1 MYFILLSILSTLST
15 LSTSGLSVA
24 GCRHHR
30 GAVKPWPLMLF
41 SNVSKSSTCQAMS
54 PSGTSLR
61 ETGVE
66 TTAGSS
72 GLGLA
77 PSHNRRYKVA
87 TSQWKVVP
95 CDLGVV
101 WFHMT
106 VRVRGTKSIISCW

>member
-1 MYFILLSILSTLST
+1 
-15 LSTSGLSVA
+15 
-24 GCRHHR
+24 
-30 GAVKPWPLMLF
+30 
-41 SNVSKSSTCQAMS
+41 MS

-77 PSHNRRYKVA
+77 PNHNRRYEVA

-101 WFHMT
+101 WFHVT
-106 VRVRGTKSIISCW
+106 VRVRDTKSIISCW